1 MDSGEFKKRL
11 ENEPFAALGELVYN
25 YLFEIIIKASI
36 LPGEK
41 ISTTKIAEELGIS
54 RTPVRAALDRLAN
67 EGFVERTDRKG
78 FRVPPL
84 NINDVI
90 ELYDF
95 RKIIEGNAAYIAANT
110 MTLEEMRDLE
120 QLVLNP
126 KKLVQPFEPVTWINL
141 DTGFHKK
148 IVLSTHNKYLIDAFR
163 NIETRMNRYKF
174 IMTAYN
180 HYNQKADIVQ
190 GAEKHICIFKAL
202 KNRFSQVAKNEMIEH
217 LDHVFFS
224 VLRLKMD
231 NK

>member
-1 MDSGEFKKRL
+1 MDITEFRKRL
-11 ENEPFAALGELVYN
+11 ENEPFAAVGELVYN
-25 YLFEIIIKASI
+25 YLFEIIIKANI

-54 RTPVRAALDRLAN
+54 RTPVRTALDRLAN

-110 MTLEEMRDLE
+110 MTLEEMCELE
-120 QLVLNP
+120 QLIQNT
-126 KKLVQPFEPVTWINL
+126 KELVQAADPFNWINL
-141 DTGFHKK
+141 DASFHKK
-148 IVLSTHNKYLIDAFR
+148 IILFTHNKYLINAFK

-174 IMTAYN
+174 ILTTYN
-180 HYNQKADIVQ
+180 HNHKTDILRGAD
-190 GAEKHICIFKAL
+190 KHISIFKAL

-224 VLRLKMD
+224 MLRLKM
-231 NK
+231 NGK